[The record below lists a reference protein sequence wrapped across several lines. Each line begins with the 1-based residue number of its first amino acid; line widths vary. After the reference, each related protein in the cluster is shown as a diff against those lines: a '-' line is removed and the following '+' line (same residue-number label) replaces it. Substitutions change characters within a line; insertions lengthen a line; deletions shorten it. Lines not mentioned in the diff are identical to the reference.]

1 MERGELEN
9 YKVLEQI
16 DFIPYIENCKG
27 KEVYELM
34 DMMEDDFNDTPL
46 VQDNKYLEGTLF
58 NWINEVELIEYL
70 IQRYSIQFN
79 YVEQIRHIIV

>member
-16 DFIPYIENCKG
+16 DFLPYIEKCKR

-34 DMMEDDFNDTPL
+34 DMMEDDFNNTPL

-58 NWINEVELIEYL
+58 NWINEIELIDYL
-70 IQRYSIQFN
+70 RQRYSNQFN

>member
-1 MERGELEN
+1 MEKGELEN

-16 DFIPYIENCKG
+16 DFLPYIEKCKR

-34 DMMEDDFNDTPL
+34 DMMEDDFNNTSL

-58 NWINEVELIEYL
+58 NWINEVELIDYL
-70 IQRYSIQFN
+70 SQRYPNQFD

>member
-1 MERGELEN
+1 MEKGEFEN

-16 DFIPYIENCKG
+16 DFIPYIEKCKR

-58 NWINEVELIEYL
+58 NWINEIELIDYL
-70 IQRYSIQFN
+70 MQRYPNKFN
-79 YVEQIRHIIV
+79 YVEQTQRIIV

>member
-16 DFIPYIENCKG
+16 DFLPYIEKCKR
-27 KEVYELM
+27 KEVWELM
-34 DMMEDDFNDTPL
+34 DILEDDFNDTPL

-58 NWINEVELIEYL
+58 NWISDIELIDYL
-70 IQRYSIQFN
+70 RQRYPNQFN
-79 YVEQIRHIIV
+79 YVEEIRHIII

>member
-16 DFIPYIENCKG
+16 DFLPYIEKCKR

-34 DMMEDDFNDTPL
+34 DIMEDDFNNTPL

-58 NWINEVELIEYL
+58 NWINEIELIDYL
-70 IQRYSIQFN
+70 SQRYSKQFN